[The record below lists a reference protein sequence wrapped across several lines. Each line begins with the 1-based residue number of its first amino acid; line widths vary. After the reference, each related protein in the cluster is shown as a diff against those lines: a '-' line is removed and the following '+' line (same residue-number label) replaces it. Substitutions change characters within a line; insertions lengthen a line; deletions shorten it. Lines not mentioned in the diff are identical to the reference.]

1 MCGVTWGGG
10 FPCGETHVVDAS
22 GILHHRGM
30 RSSLLTPASAP
41 DRRRATELPGASPV
55 REAMLAPPPWDQI
68 DRALA
73 SRSMHLRFEPELEAR
88 YEADTCKARQK
99 VFTRGSNWIA
109 PAVAILMYCD
119 HFLVADVWGMAV
131 MLRLL
136 AMAPYT
142 LLAHLFRHMMGT
154 TRVLEAVAVIGVLTM
169 GLAHL
174 VIVSQSSS
182 PWALVHL
189 ASISMVILFTAAFL
203 RLRFRPGLVSIS
215 VLCLGAAMTWAWMPA
230 DRRALEIG
238 LPVMLMIFSSAA
250 FSLYALYHLDKESR
264 RNYLIALKQALIRQD
279 LQRTMSEVESMARVD
294 ALTQLPNRR
303 HFGKQLERLWS
314 RLQIDG
320 APVAVLVIDVD
331 QFGQHNILHGARQSD
346 ACLHE
351 VAQSIQRCLRRPND
365 IVARHEDDEFVAGLS
380 HSGHEPASIVAE
392 RILAAV
398 RALTVVPGSDQRVRV
413 RVSIGVA
420 CLASV
425 SEFDSSEALFAM
437 ARHALVSAK
446 RQGGD
451 QVVVSWSERPVV

>member
-1 MCGVTWGGG
+1 MR
-10 FPCGETHVVDAS
+10 ETHVVEPRR
-22 GILHHRGM
+22 ILHHRGM
-30 RSSLLTPASAP
+30 RSNFLTPASTP
-41 DRRRATELPGASPV
+41 DRRRAPESASVAPA
-55 REAMLAPPPWDQI
+55 REEVLAPAPWDQI
-68 DRALA
+68 DQALE
-73 SRSMHLRFEPELEAR
+73 SRSMRLRFEPELESL
-88 YEADTCKARQK
+88 YEADTYKARQK
-99 VFTRGSNWIA
+99 VFTQGSNWIA
-109 PAVAILMYCD
+109 SAVATLMYCD

-169 GLAHL
+169 GLVHL
-174 VIVSQSSS
+174 SIVSQSDS

-189 ASISMVILFTAAFL
+189 ASVSMVILFAAAFL
-203 RLRFRPGLVSIS
+203 RLRFRPGLISIS
-215 VLCLGAAMTWAWMPA
+215 AVCLAAVMTYALMPA
-230 DRRALEIG
+230 DRRALDIG

-264 RNYLIALKQALIRQD
+264 RNYLIALKQTLIRQD
-279 LQRTMSEVESMARVD
+279 LQRTIGEVESMARVD
-294 ALTQLPNRR
+294 PLTQLPNRR

-320 APVAVLVIDVD
+320 EPVAVLVIDVD
-331 QFGQHNILHGARQSD
+331 RFGQHNILHGARQSD

-365 IVARHEDDEFVAGLS
+365 IVARHDDDEFVAVLS
-380 HSGHEPASIVAE
+380 HTGNEPASIVAE

-398 RALTVVPGSDQRVRV
+398 RALTTVPGSDQRVQV

-420 CLASV
+420 CLDSV
-425 SEFDSSEALFAM
+425 SEFDSSESLFSM
-437 ARHALVSAK
+437 ARHARAAAK

-451 QVVVSWSERPVV
+451 QKVVSWSERPVV